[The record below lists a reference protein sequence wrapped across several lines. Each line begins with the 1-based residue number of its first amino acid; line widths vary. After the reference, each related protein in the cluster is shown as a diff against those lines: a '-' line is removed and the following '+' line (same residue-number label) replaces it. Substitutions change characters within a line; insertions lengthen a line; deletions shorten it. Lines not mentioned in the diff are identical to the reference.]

1 MIPVVALVGRPN
13 VGKSTLFNRLTR
25 TRDALVADFPGLT
38 RDRKYGRAEVE
49 GREFICIDTG
59 GIDGTEEGVETRM
72 AEQSLLAIEE
82 ADVVLF
88 MVDARA
94 GLMPADI
101 AIAKHLRS
109 REKPTFLVANK
120 TDGIDVD
127 QAMADF
133 WSLGLG
139 DIYPIAASHGRGVT
153 SLLEQALLPWVD
165 EISPQEEVDEDA
177 EYWAKFEAEQNGEA
191 EEEPEDDFNPQD
203 LPIKLAIVGRPNVGK
218 STLTNRILGED
229 RVVVYDMPGTTRDS
243 IYIPMQR
250 DEREY
255 VLIDTAGVRKKAH
268 WNSNQTYLQ
277 RPIPQLNSIVSG
289 GQIFTNGEFFD
300 TIGLRGVNL
309 STDDNMFPDG
319 MRSYAPEIRG
329 VAQSNALVTVRQGS
343 NIIYQTTVP
352 PGPFTL
358 QDVYPSGYGSD
369 LEVSVKEADGS
380 VEVFSVPYA
389 SVAQLLR
396 PGMTRYALSAG
407 KVDDSSLRN
416 KPMLYQATWQHGINN
431 LLTGYTGVTGF
442 DDYQAFLVGTGMN
455 TGIGALSFD
464 VTHSRLKSDTHD
476 DSGQSYRA
484 TFNRMFTDTQTSI
497 VLAAYR
503 YSTKGYYNLNDALYA
518 VDQEKNSRSNYTLW
532 RQKNGMTFTVNQN
545 LPDGWGGFY
554 LSGRVSDYWNR
565 SGTEKQYQV
574 SYNNSFGRLSW
585 SASAQRV
592 YTPDSSGHRRDD
604 RISLN
609 FSYPLWFGDNRT
621 ANLTSN
627 TSFNNSR
634 FASSQIGINGSLD
647 SENNLNYGV
656 STTTAT
662 GGQHDVALNGSYR
675 TPWTT
680 LNGSY
685 SQGEGYRQ
693 SGLGASGTMIAH
705 SGGVVLSPES
715 GSTMALIEAKDA
727 AGAML
732 PGSPGTRVDSNGY
745 AILPYLRPYRINA
758 VEIDPKGSLDDV
770 AFDRT
775 VAQVVPWEGSVVKV
789 AFGTTVQNN
798 LTLQV
803 RQANHEPLPFA
814 ASIFSPDGKEIGVVG
829 QGSMMFISDANAKR
843 AIVKWSGGQC
853 SVDLG
858 PQTTKDSVCR

>member
-1 MIPVVALVGRPN
+1 MKQRTICPGRL
-13 VGKSTLFNRLTR
+13 S
-25 TRDALVADFPGLT
+25 
-38 RDRKYGRAEVE
+38 
-49 GREFICIDTG
+49 
-59 GIDGTEEGVETRM
+59 
-72 AEQSLLAIEE
+72 S
-82 ADVVLF
+82 
-88 MVDARA
+88 
-94 GLMPADI
+94 
-101 AIAKHLRS
+101 AIAMALLCFPPFSSGQESPGTVYQFNDGFIVGS
-109 REKPTFLVANK
+109 REKVDLSRFSASAISEGTYSLDVYTNSEWKGRYELQVTRDKDGNMGICYTKEMLERYGIAAEKLNPQLGKQEGYCGRLKEWRNEENVKDNLIQSSLRLEISVPQIYEDQRLKNYVSPEFWDKGIAALNLGWMAN
-120 TDGIDVD
+120 TWTSHTSGNNGSDNSS
-127 QAMADF
+127 AY
-133 WSLGLG
+133 LGLNAG
-139 DIYPIAASHGRGVT
+139 LSWDGW
-153 SLLEQALLPWVD
+153 LL
-165 EISPQEEVDEDA
+165 
-177 EYWAKFEAEQNGEA
+177 KH
-191 EEEPEDDFNPQD
+191 
-203 LPIKLAIVGRPNVGK
+203 VGNLNWQQQQG
-218 STLTNRILGED
+218 
-229 RVVVYDMPGTTRDS
+229 
-243 IYIPMQR
+243 
-250 DEREY
+250 
-255 VLIDTAGVRKKAH
+255 KAH

-277 RPIPQLNSIVSG
+277 RPIPQINSIVSG

-309 STDDNMFPDG
+309 ATDDNMFPDG

-343 NIIYQTTVP
+343 NIIYQTSVP

-358 QDVYPSGYGSD
+358 QDVYPSGYGND

-380 VEVFSVPYA
+380 VQVFSVPYA

-407 KVDDSSLRN
+407 KVDDSGLRN
-416 KPMLYQATWQHGINN
+416 KPMLYQATWQHGLNN
-431 LLTGYTGVTGF
+431 VFTGYTGVTGF
-442 DDYQAFLVGTGMN
+442 DDYQAFLLGTGMN
-455 TGIGALSFD
+455 TGIGALSLD
-464 VTHSRLKSDTHD
+464 ITQSRLKSDTLD
-476 DSGQSYRA
+476 ESGQSYRA

-518 VDQEKNSRSNYTLW
+518 VDQEKNRNSSYTLW

-554 LSGRVSDYWNR
+554 LSGRISDYWNR
-565 SGTEKQYQV
+565 SGTEKQYQL
-574 SYNNSFGRLSW
+574 SYNNMFGRLSW

-592 YTPDSSGHRRDD
+592 YTPDSSGHNRDD

-609 FSYPLWFGDNRT
+609 FSYPLWFGENRT

-634 FASSQIGINGSLD
+634 FSSSQIGINGSLD

-693 SGLGASGTMIAH
+693 SGLGASGTLIAH
-705 SGGVVLSPES
+705 RHGVVFSPES

-732 PGSPGTRVDSNGY
+732 PGSPGTRVDGNGY
-745 AILPYLRPYRINA
+745 AILPYLRPYRINSI
-758 VEIDPKGSLDDV
+758 EIDPKGSHDDI

-789 AFGTTVQNN
+789 SFGTTVQNN
-798 LTLQV
+798 VTIMA
-803 RQANHEPLPFA
+803 RQANSQPLPFA
-814 ASIFSPDGKEIGVVG
+814 ASIFDPSGKEIGVVG
-829 QGSMMFISDANAKR
+829 QGSMMFISDASVQHAT
-843 AIVKWSGGQC
+843 VKWSGGQC
-853 SVDLG
+853 TVELG
-858 PQTTKDSVCR
+858 KAKSKERVCR

>member
-1 MIPVVALVGRPN
+1 MKQRSFCPGRL
-13 VGKSTLFNRLTR
+13 ST
-25 TRDALVADFPGLT
+25 A
-38 RDRKYGRAEVE
+38 
-49 GREFICIDTG
+49 
-59 GIDGTEEGVETRM
+59 
-72 AEQSLLAIEE
+72 
-82 ADVVLF
+82 
-88 MVDARA
+88 
-94 GLMPADI
+94 I
-101 AIAKHLRS
+101 AIALCCFPPFSSGQENPGTVYQFNDGFIVGS
-109 REKPTFLVANK
+109 REKVDLSRFSTSAITEGTYSLDVYTNDEWKGRYDLRIARDK
-120 TDGIDVD
+120 DGRLGVCYTK
-127 QAMADF
+127 AMLAQY
-133 WSLGLG
+133 G
-139 DIYPIAASHGRGVT
+139 IAAEK
-153 SLLEQALLPWVD
+153 L
-165 EISPQEEVDEDA
+165 
-177 EYWAKFEAEQNGEA
+177 
-191 EEEPEDDFNPQD
+191 NPQLSEQEGYCGSLKSWRNEENVKD
-203 LPIKLAIVGRPNVGK
+203 NLVQSSLRLNISVPQIYEDQRLKNYVSPEFWDKGITALNLGWMANAWNSHTSSVGGSDN
-218 STLTNRILGED
+218 SSAYLG
-229 RVVVYDMPGTTRDS
+229 VN
-243 IYIPMQR
+243 
-250 DEREY
+250 
-255 VLIDTAGVRKKAH
+255 AGLSWDGWLLKHIGNLNWQQQQGKAH

-407 KVDDSSLRN
+407 KVDDSALRN

-464 VTHSRLKSDTHD
+464 VTHSRLKSDAHD

-497 VLAAYR
+497 VLAAYC

-554 LSGRVSDYWNR
+554 LSGRISDYWNR

-693 SGLGASGTMIAH
+693 SGIGASGTMIAH

-758 VEIDPKGSLDDV
+758 VEIDPKGSHDDV

-789 AFGTTVQNN
+789 AFGTKVQNN
-798 LTLQV
+798 LTLQA

-858 PQTTKDSVCR
+858 QQTTKDSVCR

>member
-1 MIPVVALVGRPN
+1 MKQRSICPGRLSTAIAVALCCFPPFSSGQENPGTIYQFNDGFIVG
-13 VGKSTLFNRLTR
+13 
-25 TRDALVADFPGLT
+25 
-38 RDRKYGRAEVE
+38 
-49 GREFICIDTG
+49 
-59 GIDGTEEGVETRM
+59 
-72 AEQSLLAIEE
+72 
-82 ADVVLF
+82 
-88 MVDARA
+88 
-94 GLMPADI
+94 
-101 AIAKHLRS
+101 S
-109 REKPTFLVANK
+109 REKVDLSRFSTSAISEGVYSLDVYTNGEWKGRYDLKITAGK
-120 TDGIDVD
+120 DGKMGVCYTK
-127 QAMADF
+127 AM
-133 WSLGLG
+133 LMQYG
-139 DIYPIAASHGRGVT
+139 
-153 SLLEQALLPWVD
+153 
-165 EISPQEEVDEDA
+165 ISPE
-177 EYWAKFEAEQNGEA
+177 KL
-191 EEEPEDDFNPQD
+191 NPQ
-203 LPIKLAIVGRPNVGK
+203 LSENEGFCGRLQEWRHEDNVK
-218 STLTNRILGED
+218 DTLIQSSLRLDIAVPQIYEDQRLKNFVSPQFWDKGVAALNLGWMANAWNSHISSANGSD
-229 RVVVYDMPGTTRDS
+229 NSSAYLGVN
-243 IYIPMQR
+243 
-250 DEREY
+250 
-255 VLIDTAGVRKKAH
+255 AGLSWDGWLLKHIGNLNWQQQQGKAH

-277 RPIPQLNSIVSG
+277 RPIPQINSIVSG

-309 STDDNMFPDG
+309 ATDDNMFPDG

-416 KPMLYQATWQHGINN
+416 KPMLYQGTWQHGLNN
-431 LLTGYTGVTGF
+431 LFTGYTGVTGF
-442 DDYQAFLVGTGMN
+442 DDYQAFLLGTGMN

-464 VTHSRLKSDTHD
+464 VTHSRLKSDTLDEH
-476 DSGQSYRA
+476 GQSYRA
-484 TFNRMFTDTQTSI
+484 TFNRMFTETQTSI

-518 VDQEKNSRSNYTLW
+518 VDQEKNYNSNYTVW

-554 LSGRVSDYWNR
+554 LSGRVADYWNR
-565 SGTEKQYQV
+565 SGTEKQYQF
-574 SYNNSFGRLSW
+574 SYNNMYGRLSW
-585 SASAQRV
+585 SVSAQRV

-604 RISLN
+604 RVSLN
-609 FSYPLWFGDNRT
+609 FSYPLWFGENRT

-627 TSFNNSR
+627 TAFNNSR
-634 FASSQIGINGSLD
+634 FASSQIGVNGSLD

-656 STTTAT
+656 STTTST

-693 SGLGASGTMIAH
+693 SGVGASGTLIAH
-705 SGGVVLSPES
+705 QHGVVFSPES
-715 GSTMALIEAKDA
+715 GTTMALIEAKDA

-732 PGSPGTRVDSNGY
+732 PGSPGTRIDSNGY
-745 AILPYLRPYRINA
+745 AILPYLRPYRINS
-758 VEIDPKGSLDDV
+758 VEIDPKGSNDDV
-770 AFDRT
+770 AFGST

-789 AFGTTVQNN
+789 SFDTTLQNN
-798 LTLQV
+798 VTLQA
-803 RQANHEPLPFA
+803 RQANGLPLPFA
-814 ASIFSPDGKEIGVVG
+814 ATIYNPSGKEIGVVG
-829 QGSMMFISDANAKR
+829 QGSMMFISDASAPK
-843 AIVKWSGGQC
+843 ATVKWSGGQC
-853 SVDLG
+853 SVELS
-858 PQTTKDSVCR
+858 QEKTKETLCR